1 MTQLRR
7 IAVAALVLIASAAAY
22 LGVQYLAG
30 NVHEVIAGQF
40 YRSGQLSSA
49 RLADV
54 IERHGIKTVLNLRGE
69 SQRPWYRQ
77 EVATTERLGAR
88 HVDFRMSAARHMSVA
103 EIEQLVTVM
112 REAPK
117 PLLVHCE
124 GGADRTGLAAV
135 LYLQQIAGVHED
147 VAELQLSP
155 LFGHIGI
162 ASLFAAHAMDESWEN
177 FEAARDIEAEEPL
190 LAWR

>member
-7 IAVAALVLIASAAAY
+7 IALAALVLIACAAAH

-30 NVHEVIAGQF
+30 NVHEVIARQF

-54 IERHGIKTVLNLRGE
+54 IERYGIKTVLNLRGE
-69 SQRPWYRQ
+69 SQRPWYRE

-88 HVDFRMSAARHMSVA
+88 HVDFRMSAARQMSVA

-155 LFGHIGI
+155 LFGHIGMT
-162 ASLFAAHAMDESWEN
+162 SLFAAHAMDESWER
-177 FEAARDIEAEEPL
+177 FEEARDIEADEL
-190 LAWR
+190 LLVGH